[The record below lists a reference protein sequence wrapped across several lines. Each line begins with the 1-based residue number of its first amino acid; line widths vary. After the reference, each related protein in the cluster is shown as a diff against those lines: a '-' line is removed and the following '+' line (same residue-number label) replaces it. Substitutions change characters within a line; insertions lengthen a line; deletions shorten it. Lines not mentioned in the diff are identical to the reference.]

1 MLRVVKAQLRPL
13 KPDSHTPR
21 SLVQQ
26 KAKAEVQIS
35 PLLSLSERGMC
46 WESWGLGVVTGTG
59 DVWWHELTTRERGQW
74 HRGNCEWK
82 WCEARL
88 SALPGR
94 WCLPH
99 GIYRCQHPRETILN
113 NLSSSLQSG
122 EMSPGHLEIADWQLP
137 FLGLSR
143 APITYLQLSQLSQQG
158 LSLLKHI
165 FIIFN

>member
-1 MLRVVKAQLRPL
+1 MVVQRSSYYPCLR
-13 KPDSHTPR
+13 
-21 SLVQQ
+21 
-26 KAKAEVQIS
+26 
-35 PLLSLSERGMC
+35 ERGMC

-74 HRGNCEWK
+74 HRGLRQLSESDVK
-82 WCEARL
+82 PS

-143 APITYLQLSQLSQQG
+143 SPITYLQLSQLCEQG
-158 LSLLKHI
+158 LSLLTDI
-165 FIIFN
+165 FSSYLQLTRLLNEEKCVCVIKIL

>member
-1 MLRVVKAQLRPL
+1 MQLILEVKRGGSEIPLTIPVWERNVLRELRPG
-13 KPDSHTPR
+13 SGHWHWW
-21 SLVQQ
+21 
-26 KAKAEVQIS
+26 
-35 PLLSLSERGMC
+35 C
-46 WESWGLGVVTGTG
+46 VVTWADHTGEGPVTQGARGT
-59 DVWWHELTTRERGQW
+59 Q
-74 HRGNCEWK
+74 WK
-82 WCEARL
+82 WCEAKL

-143 APITYLQLSQLSQQG
+143 SAITYLQLSQLCEQG
-158 LSLLKHI
+158 LSSYRHI
-165 FIIFN
+165 FIISSTN